1 MSCPSYLDDDEPTVS
16 VTSAKNRVWTRYT
29 RCHHFN
35 GNLGVLLTGGDLL
48 LLLLLLIGVL
58 GLAGVKLVALSIDGL
73 LIIIG
78 LAGVEL
84 ISIGINGLLI
94 VISLPG
100 VELISVGINCL
111 LIIIGLPGV
120 KLIPIGIDRLIVIS
134 GGTCCWCGVPTRSEM
149 SAGEARITGSW

>member
-1 MSCPSYLDDDEPTVS
+1 MSCPSYLNDDKPTVS

-29 RCHHFN
+29 RCHHST

-48 LLLLLLIGVL
+48 LLLLLLVGVL

-78 LAGVEL
+78 LPGVEL
-84 ISIGINGLLI
+84 IPIGVQLLL
-94 VISLPG
+94 VIGLPG

-111 LIIIGLPGV
+111 LVIIGLPGV
-120 KLIPIGIDRLIVIS
+120 ELIPIGIDRLIVIS
-134 GGTCCWCGVPTRSEM
+134 GGTCCWCGVPTRSEV